1 MRSLSVAVSLIIA
14 TRALIYQPPG
24 HLQTPATD
32 SYIYEVCAMNK
43 MLSVVFKSV
52 MATDRHGKFRRRRSR
67 YREEKEDSQFGSKRG
82 LSLQERRN
90 H

>member
-1 MRSLSVAVSLIIA
+1 
-14 TRALIYQPPG
+14 
-24 HLQTPATD
+24 
-32 SYIYEVCAMNK
+32 MNK